1 MNNQVQK
8 GNIKYIL
15 HIAQLG
21 NKIGGI
27 ETAVMNLYENIN
39 KQEYQFGFV
48 TTEKESRYEKKI
60 HDMGGE
66 IYFFPSP
73 IKHPIKYYRQLKVL
87 QKKYVIV
94 QIHKNSLC
102 NSVPIFMCKICRFSN
117 IIIHSHNTSA
127 TGRYKFI
134 KNCIHYIMKCI
145 ISFMRVERV
154 ACSNLAAKWMF
165 SPKDDVYILHNG
177 IDIKKF
183 HFDKTVRGKK
193 REELGISQEE
203 VVIGNVARFMKEKN
217 QQYLINILAHLTTNG
232 GEYKLLFVGDGPLTS
247 ECRKK
252 VKSLGLEDKVL
263 FLGKRTDTN
272 ELYQAMDI
280 FALPSLHEG
289 LPLVG
294 VEAQIAGLTCLFS
307 DTITDELLMTS
318 HAVYLNLQDMKNWVE
333 TIQNWK
339 CNLIERENDAA
350 LVQDKG
356 YDIIQTTKGLEKY
369 YLNMLKEK

>member
-1 MNNQVQK
+1 MDNEKQNDNV
-8 GNIKYIL
+8 KYIL

-27 ETAVMNLYENIN
+27 ETALMNLYENIN
-39 KQEYQFGFV
+39 KQEYQFGFI
-48 TTEKESRYEKKI
+48 TTEKESQYEKMI
-60 HDMGGE
+60 CNMGGE
-66 IYFFPSP
+66 IYYFPSP
-73 IKHPIKYYRQLKVL
+73 IKHPIKYYKKLKTL
-87 QKKYVIV
+87 KKKYVIV

-102 NSVPIFMCKICRFSN
+102 NSIPIFMCRICRFSN
-117 IIIHSHNTSA
+117 IIIHSHNTSS

-134 KNCIHYIMKCI
+134 KNCVHYVMKYI
-145 ISFMRVERV
+145 ISFISLKKV

-165 SPKDDVYILHNG
+165 SQKDDVYILHNG

-183 HFDKTVRGKK
+183 HFDKTVREKK
-193 REELGISQEE
+193 RDELGISQEE

-217 QQYLINILAHLTTNG
+217 QKYLIDVLAHLTTN
-232 GEYKLLFVGDGPLTS
+232 ERKYKLLFVGDGPLIS
-247 ECRKK
+247 ECKK
-252 VKSLGLEDKVL
+252 NVKSLGLEDKVL

-307 DTITDELLMTS
+307 DTITDELLMTN

-333 TIQNWK
+333 TIHNWK

-350 LVQDKG
+350 LVHDKG

-369 YLNMLKEK
+369 YLSILKEK